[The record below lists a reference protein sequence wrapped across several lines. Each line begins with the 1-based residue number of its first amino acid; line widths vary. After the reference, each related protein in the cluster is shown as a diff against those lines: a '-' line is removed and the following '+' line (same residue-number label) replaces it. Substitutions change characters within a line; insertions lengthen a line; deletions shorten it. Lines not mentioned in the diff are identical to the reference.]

1 MTFDLRESDCS
12 IPETRS
18 CKKKDN
24 SSQCRLP
31 EKPLH
36 ITKNCFLLKP
46 KTKKSVFLSTE
57 GQARVQFMLEVDPA
71 SVL

>member
-18 CKKKDN
+18 CKKTIT
-24 SSQCRLP
+24 RLP

-57 GQARVQFMLEVDPA
+57 GQARV
-71 SVL
+71 